1 MNTHTT
7 SRPDVNA
14 DVRNPDVKRAVSAAA
29 GPNEARMIQ
38 LNRATEHLD
47 PPFAVVDLD
56 AFDANAAELAH
67 RAAGRATIRLASKS
81 VRSREL
87 IGRAARREG
96 YRGILAFTL
105 PEALWLAE
113 DHEDVVIGYPTT
125 DRTALKRLASD
136 ERAASRITLM
146 IDSMGQLDFVDKVVG
161 ASRPDIRVCIDLDAS
176 LELAGGR
183 IHLGPY
189 RSPVHSPRQA
199 AALARAV
206 QERPGFRLAGLMS
219 YEGQIAG
226 LGDNQPGSL
235 LRRAAIR
242 AMQRLSAA
250 ELADRRAAV
259 IAAVEA
265 VAPLEFVNGGGTGS
279 IEQTSAEHVITE
291 IGAGSGLYGPGLF
304 DFYRRFRP
312 RPAAFFVMG
321 VVRRPSP
328 RIATVLGGGWIASG
342 ATGLDRQPTLAWPHG
357 LRTNPREGAGEVQT
371 PVLGAAAHG
380 MRLGDHVW
388 FRHAKAG
395 ELCERVNT
403 LHLVSGT
410 EVVDEVATYRGEG
423 HAFL

>member
-1 MNTHTT
+1 MRTVSTHTA
-7 SRPDVNA
+7 SRT
-14 DVRNPDVKRAVSAAA
+14 DVRKPGSAISA
-29 GPNEARMIQ
+29 PNEVRMIQ
-38 LNRATEHLD
+38 LSRATEHLD

-56 AFDANAAELAH
+56 AFDANTADLAR
-67 RAAGRATIRLASKS
+67 RAAGQATIRLASKS
-81 VRSREL
+81 VRSSDL
-87 IGRAARREG
+87 IRRAVQHQG

-113 DHEDVVIGYPTT
+113 EHQDVVIGYPTT

-136 ERAASRITLM
+136 ESAASRVTLM
-146 IDSMGQLDFVDKVVG
+146 VDSIGQLDFVDEVVG
-161 ASRPDIRVCIDLDAS
+161 RSRPDIRVCIDLDAS

-189 RSPVHSPRQA
+189 RSPVHSPQQA
-199 AALARAV
+199 AALAHAIQSRA
-206 QERPGFRLAGLMS
+206 GFHLAGVMS

-235 LRRAAIR
+235 LKRAAIR
-242 AMQRLSAA
+242 AMQRISAS
-250 ELADRRAAV
+250 ELADRRAAA

-279 IEQTSAEHVITE
+279 IEQTAAEHVITE

-304 DFYRRFRP
+304 DYYRRFRP
-312 RPAAFFVMG
+312 RPAAFFVMS
-321 VVRRPSP
+321 VVRRPTTK
-328 RIATVLGGGWIASG
+328 IATVLGGGWIASG
-342 ATGLDRQPTLAWPHG
+342 PPGLDRQPTLSWPHG
-357 LRTNPREGAGEVQT
+357 LRMNPMEGAGEVQT
-371 PVLGAAAHG
+371 PVLGAAAQG
-380 MRLGDHVW
+380 LRLGDHVW

-403 LHLVSGT
+403 LHLVSGA
-410 EVVDEVATYRGEG
+410 EIVDQVTTYRGEG

>member
-1 MNTHTT
+1 MRRAASAVTG
-7 SRPDVNA
+7 PDE
-14 DVRNPDVKRAVSAAA
+14 D
-29 GPNEARMIQ
+29 RMVQ
-38 LNRATEHLD
+38 LGRATEHLD

-56 AFDANAAELAH
+56 AFDANATELAH
-67 RAAGRATIRLASKS
+67 RAAGLATVRLASKS

-87 IGRAARREG
+87 IGRAVRHEG

-125 DRTALKRLASD
+125 DRAALKRLASD
-136 ERAASRITLM
+136 ERAAARVTLM
-146 IDSMGQLDFVDKVVG
+146 IDSVGQLDFVDEAVG
-161 ASRPDIRVCIDLDAS
+161 VSRPDLRVCIDLDAS

-199 AALARAV
+199 AALARV
-206 QERPGFRLAGLMS
+206 IRERPGFRLAGLMS

-226 LGDNQPGSL
+226 LGDNQPGSP
-235 LRRAAIR
+235 LRRAAVR
-242 AMQRLSAA
+242 AMQRVSAG

-259 IAAVEA
+259 VAAVEA

-279 IEQTSAEHVITE
+279 VEQTAAEHVITE

-312 RPAAFFVMG
+312 RPAAYFVMS

-342 ATGLDRQPTLAWPHG
+342 PPGPDRQPTLTWPPG
-357 LRTNPREGAGEVQT
+357 LRTNPREGTGEVQT

-380 MRLGDHVW
+380 LRLGDHVW

-403 LHLVSGT
+403 LHLVSGA
-410 EVVDEVATYRGEG
+410 EIVDEVATYRGEG

>member
-1 MNTHTT
+1 MT
-7 SRPDVNA
+7 SRPDVKRPA
-14 DVRNPDVKRAVSAAA
+14 VRRAASAVTGPD
-29 GPNEARMIQ
+29 EDRMVQ
-38 LNRATEHLD
+38 LSGATEHLD

-56 AFDANAAELAH
+56 AFDANATELAH
-67 RAAGRATIRLASKS
+67 RAAGLATIRLASKS

-87 IGRAARREG
+87 IGRAVRHEG

-125 DRTALKRLASD
+125 DRAALKRLASD
-136 ERAASRITLM
+136 ERATARVTLM
-146 IDSMGQLDFVDKVVG
+146 IDSIGQLDFVDEAVG
-161 ASRPDIRVCIDLDAS
+161 VSRPDLRVCIDLDAS

-183 IHLGPY
+183 VHLGPY

-242 AMQRLSAA
+242 AMQRVSAG

-259 IAAVEA
+259 VAAVEA

-279 IEQTSAEHVITE
+279 IEQTAAEQVITE

-312 RPAAFFVMG
+312 RPAAYFVMS
-321 VVRRPSP
+321 VVRRTSP

-342 ATGLDRQPTLAWPHG
+342 PPGLDRQPTLTWPLG
-357 LRTNPREGAGEVQT
+357 LRTNPREGTGEVQT

-380 MRLGDHVW
+380 LRLGDHVW

-403 LHLVSGT
+403 LHLVSGA
-410 EVVDEVATYRGEG
+410 EIVDEVATYRGEG

>member
-1 MNTHTT
+1 MT
-7 SRPDVNA
+7 SRPDVKRPA
-14 DVRNPDVKRAVSAAA
+14 VRRAASAVTGPD
-29 GPNEARMIQ
+29 EDRMVQ
-38 LNRATEHLD
+38 LSGATEHLD

-56 AFDANAAELAH
+56 AFDANATELAH
-67 RAAGRATIRLASKS
+67 RAAGLATIRLASKS

-87 IGRAARREG
+87 IGRAVRHEG

-125 DRTALKRLASD
+125 DRAALKRLASD
-136 ERAASRITLM
+136 ERAAARVTLM
-146 IDSMGQLDFVDKVVG
+146 IDSIGQLDFVDEAVG
-161 ASRPDIRVCIDLDAS
+161 VSRPDLRVCIDLDAS

-183 IHLGPY
+183 VHLGPY

-206 QERPGFRLAGLMS
+206 RERPGFRLAGLMS

-242 AMQRLSAA
+242 AMQRVSAG

-259 IAAVEA
+259 VAAVEA

-279 IEQTSAEHVITE
+279 IEQTAAEQVITE

-312 RPAAFFVMG
+312 RPAAYFVMS

-342 ATGLDRQPTLAWPHG
+342 PPGPDRQPTLTWPLG
-357 LRTNPREGAGEVQT
+357 LRTNPREGTGEVQT

-380 MRLGDHVW
+380 LRLGDHVW

-403 LHLVSGT
+403 LHLVSGA
-410 EVVDEVATYRGEG
+410 EIVDEVATYRGEG

>member
-1 MNTHTT
+1 M
-7 SRPDVNA
+7 A
-14 DVRNPDVKRAVSAAA
+14 
-29 GPNEARMIQ
+29 Q

-56 AFDANAAELAH
+56 AFDANAADLAR
-67 RAAGRATIRLASKS
+67 RAAGQATIRLASKS
-81 VRSREL
+81 VRSRAL
-87 IGRAARREG
+87 IHRALQQQG

-113 DHEDVVIGYPTT
+113 EHPDVVIGYPTT
-125 DRTALKRLASD
+125 DRTALRRLAAD

-146 IDSMGQLDFVDKVVG
+146 IDSTGQLDFIDEVVG
-161 ASRPDIRVCIDLDAS
+161 TSRPAIRVCIDLDAS

-183 IHLGPY
+183 LHLGPY
-189 RSPVHSPRQA
+189 RSPVHTPRQA

-206 QERPGFRLAGLMS
+206 QDRAGFHLAGIMS

-226 LGDNQPGSL
+226 LGDNRPGSPL
-235 LRRAAIR
+235 GRAAIR
-242 AMQRLSAA
+242 AMQRLSAH
-250 ELADRRAAV
+250 ELADRRAAAV
-259 IAAVEA
+259 AAVEA

-279 IEQTSAEHVITE
+279 IERTAAEHVITE

-304 DFYRRFRP
+304 DFYRHFRP
-312 RPAAFFVMG
+312 RPAAYFVMP
-321 VVRRPSP
+321 VVRRPTA

-342 ATGLDRQPTLAWPHG
+342 PPGPDRQPTLSWPRR
-357 LRTNPREGAGEVQT
+357 LRMNPREGAGEVQT
-371 PVLGAAAHG
+371 PVLGSAAHG
-380 MRLGDHVW
+380 LRLGEHVW

-403 LHLVSGT
+403 LHLVSGADIV
-410 EVVDEVATYRGEG
+410 EQVATYRGEG

>member
-1 MNTHTT
+1 
-7 SRPDVNA
+7 
-14 DVRNPDVKRAVSAAA
+14 
-29 GPNEARMIQ
+29 MIQ
-38 LNRATEHLD
+38 LNRATAHLD

-56 AFDANAAELAH
+56 AFDANTAELAH
-67 RAAGRATIRLASKS
+67 RAAGQATIRLASKS
-81 VRSREL
+81 VRSRAL
-87 IGRAARREG
+87 IRRAVRHEG

-113 DHEDVVIGYPTT
+113 GHEDVVIGYPTA
-125 DRTALKRLASD
+125 DRAALARLASD
-136 ERAASRITLM
+136 ERAISRITLM
-146 IDSMGQLDFVDKVVG
+146 IDSVGQLDFVDEVVS
-161 ASRPDIRVCIDLDAS
+161 APCPDIRVCIDLDAS

-189 RSPVHSPRQA
+189 RSPVHSPQQA
-199 AALARAV
+199 AALARAIH
-206 QERPGFRLAGLMS
+206 ERSGFRLVGVMS

-226 LGDNQPGSL
+226 MGDNQPGSP

-242 AMQRLSAA
+242 AMQRISAG
-250 ELADRRAAV
+250 ELADRRAAAV
-259 IAAVEA
+259 AAVET

-279 IEQTSAEHVITE
+279 VEQTAAEHVITE
-291 IGAGSGLYGPGLF
+291 IAAGSGLYGPGLF

-312 RPAAFFVMG
+312 RPAAFYVLP
-321 VVRRPSP
+321 VVRRPNA
-328 RIATVLGGGWIASG
+328 RLATVLGGGWIASG
-342 ATGLDRQPTLAWPHG
+342 PSGPDRQPTLTWPQG

-371 PVLGAAAHG
+371 PVLGAAAYG
-380 MRLGDHVW
+380 LRLGDHVW

-410 EVVDEVATYRGEG
+410 EIVDEVATYRGEG

>member
-1 MNTHTT
+1 MT
-7 SRPDVNA
+7 SRPDVKRPAVRRAASAVTGPDA
-14 DVRNPDVKRAVSAAA
+14 D
-29 GPNEARMIQ
+29 RMVQ
-38 LNRATEHLD
+38 LSGATEHLD

-56 AFDANAAELAH
+56 AFDANATELAH
-67 RAAGRATIRLASKS
+67 RAAGLATIRLASKS

-87 IGRAARREG
+87 IGRAVRHEG

-125 DRTALKRLASD
+125 DRAALKRLASD
-136 ERAASRITLM
+136 ERAAARVTLM
-146 IDSMGQLDFVDKVVG
+146 IDSIGQLDFVDEAVG
-161 ASRPDIRVCIDLDAS
+161 LSRPDLRVCIDLDAS

-183 IHLGPY
+183 VHLGPY

-206 QERPGFRLAGLMS
+206 RERPGFRLAGLMS

-242 AMQRLSAA
+242 AMQRVSAG

-259 IAAVEA
+259 VAAVEA

-279 IEQTSAEHVITE
+279 IEQTAAEQVITE

-312 RPAAFFVMG
+312 RPAAYFVMS

-342 ATGLDRQPTLAWPHG
+342 PPGLDRQPTLTWPLG
-357 LRTNPREGAGEVQT
+357 LRTNPREGTGEVQT
-371 PVLGAAAHG
+371 PVLGAAARG
-380 MRLGDHVW
+380 LRLGDHVW

-403 LHLVSGT
+403 LHLVSGA
-410 EVVDEVATYRGEG
+410 EIVDEVATYRGEG

>member
-1 MNTHTT
+1 MRRAASAVTG
-7 SRPDVNA
+7 PDE
-14 DVRNPDVKRAVSAAA
+14 
-29 GPNEARMIQ
+29 GRMVQ
-38 LNRATEHLD
+38 LSGATEHLD

-56 AFDANAAELAH
+56 AFDANATELAH
-67 RAAGRATIRLASKS
+67 RAAGLATVRLASKS

-87 IGRAARREG
+87 IGRAARHEG

-136 ERAASRITLM
+136 ERAAARVTLM
-146 IDSMGQLDFVDKVVG
+146 IDSIGQLDFVDEVVG
-161 ASRPDIRVCIDLDAS
+161 VPRPDLRVCIDLDAS

-183 IHLGPY
+183 VHLGPY

-199 AALARAV
+199 AALARV
-206 QERPGFRLAGLMS
+206 IRERPGFRLVGLMS

-242 AMQRLSAA
+242 AMQRVSAG

-259 IAAVEA
+259 VAAVEA

-279 IEQTSAEHVITE
+279 VEQTAAEDVITE

-312 RPAAFFVMG
+312 RPAAYFVMS

-342 ATGLDRQPTLAWPHG
+342 PPGLDRQPTLTWPHG
-357 LRTNPREGAGEVQT
+357 LRTNPREGTGEVQT

-380 MRLGDHVW
+380 LRLGDHVW

-403 LHLVSGT
+403 LHLVSGA
-410 EVVDEVATYRGEG
+410 EIVDEVATYRGEG